1 MAEHIEEAA
10 LYAANEKRE
19 TSAAR
24 LMQRFADYPF
34 PTWRNI
40 ESALVPYKSRLRV
53 NRPGTLFKMK
63 NLLDGKVLEK
73 TIQGNDKMEEADLT
87 RGKAQYLYKEG
98 TEIHFMNN
106 DDYEQFSLDVEN
118 VGDAINYLVEG
129 TDVSIIYF
137 EGRPSSVEMPVKVE
151 LMVTEAPP
159 GVKGDTAGT
168 ATKVI
173 TLETGCQVN
182 APLFIKEGD
191 KVKINTEN
199 GEYVERVKS

>member
-1 MAEHIEEAA
+1 MLDI
-10 LYAANEKRE
+10 
-19 TSAAR
+19 SQVR
-24 LMQRFADYPF
+24 LGTIVKHNGQ
-34 PTWRNI
+34 
-40 ESALVPYKSRLRV
+40 PYLIIKSNQKQVGRGGSIKTV
-53 NRPGTLFKMK
+53 KMK